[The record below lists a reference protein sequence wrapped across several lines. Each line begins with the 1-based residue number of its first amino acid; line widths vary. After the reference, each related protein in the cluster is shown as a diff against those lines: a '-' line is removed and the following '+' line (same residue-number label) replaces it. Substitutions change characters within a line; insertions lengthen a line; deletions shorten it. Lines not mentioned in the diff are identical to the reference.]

1 MENRI
6 FGTECE
12 YALLY
17 SSDAKPDTK
26 LLSGGAL
33 LDHMKSLTPFLV
45 SSLCPQGYAVAGE
58 FLGNGGRFY
67 IDRGGHPEYATP
79 ECRTLK
85 DLVAY
90 EIAGNRILLDLAAG
104 ARTLMAEEGRIG
116 DLRVFKNN
124 VDSFG
129 TTYGGHENYLVTP
142 WAMENIRSLIPFLVT
157 RQIFA
162 GSGKAMPRQSTGE
175 SRYQLTQRADF
186 VDRVY
191 SDRTSEV
198 RGIINIRKRE
208 IPRKGQNRRLHIIV
222 GDSNMSEYAIWLK
235 IGTTSLILRL
245 LEEGALEE
253 MPALSA
259 PVQALKD
266 VSNSLRSPVSL
277 KDRSGKYNALDVQR
291 QYLDRAKRFC
301 DCNGASRDDEEI
313 LEQWAV
319 TLDGL
324 EKLVISEPSG
334 MLEEDPCNMRRRLD
348 WVLKLWLINRVQKEN
363 KIGWDHSKSRLTD
376 LIYHDLD
383 PEMSLFQQ
391 CQKLQLVER
400 ILDDKTID
408 KARYHPPSDTRASI
422 RGMIVQHSQGKNVEV
437 TIDNW
442 EEVKIVANPM
452 NPGSEHPFKRLQ
464 RMSNRLD
471 IKLLDP
477 FAVKDGSVT
486 GQVEAFIENWG

>member
-1 MENRI
+1 VENRI

-17 SSDAKPDTK
+17 SSDAKPTTR
-26 LLSGGAL
+26 LLSGEAL

-45 SSLCPQGYAVAGE
+45 SSLRPQGYAVAGE

-90 EIAGNRILLDLAAG
+90 EIAGDRILQDLVAG
-104 ARTLMAEEGRIG
+104 ARKLMAEQGHIG
-116 DLRVFKNN
+116 KLRVFKNN

-142 WAMENIRSLIPFLVT
+142 GAMESISSLIPFLVT

-162 GSGKAMPRQSTGE
+162 GSGKALSRQSAGE

-186 VDRVY
+186 VDRVC

-208 IPRKGQNRRLHIIV
+208 IPREGQNRRLHIIV

-245 LEEGALEE
+245 LEEGALED
-253 MPALSA
+253 MPALSS
-259 PVQALKD
+259 PVKALKD

-277 KDRSGKYNALDVQR
+277 ENRSGTYNALDVQR
-291 QYLDRAKRFC
+291 QYLDRVQRFC
-301 DCNGASRDDEEI
+301 DRNGASREDREVLD
-313 LEQWAV
+313 QWSV

-324 EKLVISEPSG
+324 EKLVISEPIG
-334 MLEEDPCNMRRRLD
+334 TLEEDPCNVRSRLD
-348 WVLKLWLINRVQKEN
+348 WVLKLWLINRVQREN
-363 KIGWDHSKSRLTD
+363 TIGWDHRKSRLTD

-383 PEMSLFQQ
+383 PETGLFQQ
-391 CQKLQLVER
+391 CLKLHLVER
-400 ILDDKTID
+400 ILDDETID
-408 KARYHPPSDTRASI
+408 KARYNPPSDTRASI
-422 RGMIVQHSQGKNVEV
+422 RGMIVQQSEGKNVEV

-442 EEVKIVANPM
+442 EQVKIAANPM
-452 NPGSEHPFKRLQ
+452 KPGSEHPFRRLQ

-477 FAVKDGSVT
+477 FSAQDNTVK